1 MVLKKKTE
9 SRLQESRKKNM
20 NRLKELRKEKKLYQK
35 MVAEIFGVDVRTWR
49 RWERGEAQIRT
60 DKLKEFADYFEVTEG
75 YLLGYTNNR
84 LSDNNKKFHEFWDG
98 MEGSAVDKLN
108 GLTQNSKGKIN
119 VVGYQLIHVDGNGF
133 PITYIL
139 VEEDE

>member
-1 MVLKKKTE
+1 
-9 SRLQESRKKNM
+9 M

-35 MVAEIFGVDVRTWR
+35 MVAKIFGVDVRTLR
-49 RWERGEAQIRT
+49 RWECGEAQIRT
-60 DKLKEFADYFEVTEG
+60 DKLKEFADYFEVSEG

-84 LSDNNKKFHEFWDG
+84 LSDNKKKFHEFWDDI
-98 MEGSAVDKLN
+98 EGSAVDKLN
-108 GLTQNSKGKIN
+108 ELTQNSKGKIN
-119 VVGYQLIHVDGNGF
+119 VVGYQLIQDNINNY

>member
-1 MVLKKKTE
+1 
-9 SRLQESRKKNM
+9 
-20 NRLKELRKEKKLYQK
+20 
-35 MVAEIFGVDVRTWR
+35 MVAKIFGVDVRTWR
-49 RWERGEAQIRT
+49 RWECGEAQIRT

-84 LSDNNKKFHEFWDG
+84 LSDNQKKFHEFWDG
-98 MEGSAVDKLN
+98 IECSAVDKLN

-119 VVGYQLIHVDGNGF
+119 VVGYQLIHDDVTGS

-139 VEEDE
+139 VEEVK

>member
-1 MVLKKKTE
+1 
-9 SRLQESRKKNM
+9 M

-35 MVAEIFGVDVRTWR
+35 MVAKIFGVDVRTWR
-49 RWERGEAQIRT
+49 RWECGEAQIRT

-84 LSDNNKKFHEFWDG
+84 LSDNQKKFHEFWDG
-98 MEGSAVDKLN
+98 LDGSAVDKLN
-108 GLTQNSKGKIN
+108 ELTQNSKGKIN
-119 VVGYQLIHVDGNGF
+119 VVGYQLIPDDVHGY

-139 VEEDE
+139 VEEEE